1 MYLPGKK
8 TETREIDDEARMTFI
23 EHLAELRTRIIRS
36 ATAVFVAFVISYAFS
51 NQIFE
56 VLKRPLTPLTS
67 AGIIKEQS
75 GTDKAKEEAPPAAS
89 GAPAQNGPRW
99 TVLNPLEPFLVKLKL
114 SGYAAFLFALPV
126 VLYQLCAFIFPGLK
140 PNERKLVRILIFG
153 CAGFAVF
160 GVLVGYF
167 AVFPFVLN
175 YLMTWVP
182 PDVEF
187 QLRMNETIG
196 QIILGLTG
204 FALAFQFPMVVLSL
218 VYLGVLHPSTLK
230 KYRRLNIVV
239 MAIAAAILT
248 PPDPISMLMM
258 LTPMV
263 ILYEISIW
271 LSYIVLRRKAAAE
284 TAA

>member
-1 MYLPGKK
+1 MFLPGKK
-8 TETREIDDEARMTFI
+8 TEQRVIDDEARMTFI

-56 VLKRPLTPLTS
+56 VLKRPLTPLTK
-67 AGIIKEQS
+67 AGVIKEQNP
-75 GTDKAKEEAPPAAS
+75 ANAPKE
-89 GAPAQNGPRW
+89 GAPQSTPDAPTPKW

-114 SGYAAFLFALPV
+114 SGYAAFLLASPFV
-126 VLYQLCAFIFPGLK
+126 IYQLCAFVFPGLK

-153 CAGFAVF
+153 CAGFALF

-204 FALAFQFPMVVLSL
+204 FAVAFQFPMVVLSL

-239 MAIAAAILT
+239 MAIAAAVLT

-263 ILYEISIW
+263 ILYEISIL
-271 LSYIVLRRKAAAE
+271 LSYVVLRRKAATKE
-284 TAA
+284 LTT